1 MTERTFGIIKP
12 DATKAGQT
20 GAILAAIEASG
31 LHLIGL
37 RRLHMSHAQASEFY
51 AVHQERPFYE
61 SLVNFMA
68 SGPVT
73 VFALEGEN
81 AIKRYRDLMGATN
94 PAEASEGTLR
104 ARFATS
110 IDHNAVHGSDAPETA
125 AEEIAFF
132 FDDNALFSGE

>member
-12 DATKAGQT
+12 DATGAKQT
-20 GAILAAIEASG
+20 GAILEAIQKSG
-31 LHLIGL
+31 LDIVGL
-37 RRLHMSHAQASEFY
+37 KMLHMSQEQASEFY
-51 AVHQERPFYE
+51 AVHQERPFYQ

-73 VFALEGEN
+73 VYVLEGEN

-94 PAEASEGTLR
+94 PEEAAEGTLR

-125 AEEIAFF
+125 AQEIAFF
-132 FDDNALFSGE
+132 FKDDELFNAS